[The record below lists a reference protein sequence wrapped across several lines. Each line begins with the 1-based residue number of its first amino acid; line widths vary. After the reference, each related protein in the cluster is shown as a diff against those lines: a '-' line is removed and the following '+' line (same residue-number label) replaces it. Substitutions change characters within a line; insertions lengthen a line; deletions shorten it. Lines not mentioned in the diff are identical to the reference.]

1 MRDGAP
7 CDQPPTPFS
16 PLDTEASLLYESI
29 MRSSNSRQM
38 VLAFIESYQDE
49 NQRPPT
55 IREIQ
60 DHCGFKSPRA
70 VSYILEKLEAAR
82 LIIRQAHSRG
92 IQLTKAKKT
101 GIPGIQLPLFAS
113 IPAGLPQAFDG
124 DEAPETLRFIP
135 TTLGISN
142 TERAFAVRV
151 QGDSMV
157 DAGIF
162 SGDIVVLEQKEAKPG
177 DIVAA
182 LIDGENTLKRLV
194 KDGSRIYLKAENIL
208 YPNLHPVEKLDIQGV
223 VVSVLRTMAAAA

>member
-1 MRDGAP
+1 
-7 CDQPPTPFS
+7 
-16 PLDTEASLLYESI
+16 

-38 VLAFIESYQDE
+38 VLSFIEQYQDE
-49 NQRPPT
+49 NHRPPT

-92 IQLTKAKKT
+92 IHLTKPKKT
-101 GIPGIQLPLFAS
+101 APGIQLPLFAS

-142 TERAFAVRV
+142 TQRAFAVRV
-151 QGDSMV
+151 QGDSMI

-162 SGDIVVLEQKEAKPG
+162 SGDIVVLEQKEARPG

-194 KDGSRIYLKAENIL
+194 KDGSRVYLKAENIL
-208 YPNLHPVEKLDIQGV
+208 YPNLHPVENLDIQGV

>member
-1 MRDGAP
+1 MRH
-7 CDQPPTPFS
+7 
-16 PLDTEASLLYESI
+16 
-29 MRSSNSRQM
+29 SNSQQM
-38 VLAFIESYQDE
+38 VLSFIEQYQDE

-82 LIIRQAHSRG
+82 LIIRRAHSRG
-92 IQLTKAKKT
+92 VQLTK
-101 GIPGIQLPLFAS
+101 GSVQSGGVQLPLFAS
-113 IPAGLPQAFDG
+113 IPAGLAEQFEG
-124 DEAPETLRFIP
+124 TEAPEKLRFIP

-142 TERAFAVRV
+142 PGRAFAVRV
-151 QGDSMV
+151 RGDSMI

-194 KDGSRIYLKAENIL
+194 KDGNRLYLKAENKD
-208 YPNLHPVEKLDIQGV
+208 YPNLEPKEKLDVQGV
-223 VVSVLRTMAAAA
+223 VVSVLRTFAGSGTATA

>member
-1 MRDGAP
+1 MHP
-7 CDQPPTPFS
+7 
-16 PLDTEASLLYESI
+16 
-29 MRSSNSRQM
+29 SNSQQL
-38 VLAFIESYQDE
+38 VLAFIEQYQGE

-70 VSYILEKLEAAR
+70 VSYILEKLEEAR

-92 IQLTKAKKT
+92 IHLTKPRVT
-101 GIPGIQLPLFAS
+101 SFGVQLPLFAS
-113 IPAGLPQAFDG
+113 IPAGLPDQFDG
-124 DEAPETLRFIP
+124 SEAPDTLRFIP

-142 TERAFAVRV
+142 PNRAFAVRV
-151 QGDSMV
+151 RGDSMI

-162 SGDIVVLEQKEAKPG
+162 SGDIVVLEQKEARNG

-194 KDGSRIYLKAENIL
+194 HDKGRVYLKAENAA
-208 YPNLHPVEKLDIQGV
+208 YPNLDPVEKLDIQGV
-223 VVSVLRTMAAAA
+223 VVSILRTYAAAA

>member
-1 MRDGAP
+1 MR
-7 CDQPPTPFS
+7 Q
-16 PLDTEASLLYESI
+16 
-29 MRSSNSRQM
+29 SNSQQM
-38 VLAFIESYQDE
+38 VLSFIEQYQEE

-82 LIIRQAHSRG
+82 LIIRRAHSRG
-92 IQLTKAKKT
+92 VQLTKASASAA
-101 GIPGIQLPLFAS
+101 IQLPLFAS
-113 IPAGLPQAFDG
+113 IPAGSP
-124 DEAPETLRFIP
+124 DEFEAGEATETLRFIP

-142 TERAFAVRV
+142 PGKAFAVRV
-151 QGDSMV
+151 RGDSMI

-162 SGDIVVLEQKEAKPG
+162 SGDIVVLEHKEAKPG

-194 KDGSRIYLKAENIL
+194 KDNGRVYLKAENND
-208 YPNLHPVEKLDIQGV
+208 YPNLDPVEKLDIQGV
-223 VVSVLRTMAAAA
+223 VVSVLRTFAAAA

>member
-1 MRDGAP
+1 MRH
-7 CDQPPTPFS
+7 
-16 PLDTEASLLYESI
+16 
-29 MRSSNSRQM
+29 SNSRQL
-38 VLAFIESYQDE
+38 VLSFIEQYQGE
-49 NQRPPT
+49 HQRPPT

-92 IQLTKAKKT
+92 VQLTKPKT
-101 GIPGIQLPLFAS
+101 SGPGVQLPLFAS
-113 IPAGLPQAFDG
+113 IPAGMPDLFDG
-124 DEAPETLRFIP
+124 TEAPETLRFIP
-135 TTLGISN
+135 TTLGITN
-142 TERAFAVRV
+142 PGRAFAVRV
-151 QGDSMV
+151 QGDSMI

-162 SGDIVVLEQKEAKPG
+162 SGDIVVLEQKEARHG

-194 KDGSRIYLKAENIL
+194 KEGSRVYLKAENIL
-208 YPNLHPVEKLDIQGV
+208 YPNLDPVEQLDIQGV

>member
-1 MRDGAP
+1 MRH
-7 CDQPPTPFS
+7 
-16 PLDTEASLLYESI
+16 
-29 MRSSNSRQM
+29 SNSKQM
-38 VLAFIESYQDE
+38 VLSFIEQYQDE

-82 LIIRQAHSRG
+82 LIIRRAHSRG
-92 IQLTKAKKT
+92 VQLTKSSASSS
-101 GIPGIQLPLFAS
+101 GVQLPLFAS
-113 IPAGLPQAFDG
+113 IPAGLPDQFEG
-124 DEAPETLRFIP
+124 GEAPEMLRFIP

-142 TERAFAVRV
+142 PGKAFAVRV
-151 QGDSMV
+151 RGDSMI

-162 SGDIVVLEQKEAKPG
+162 SGDIVVLEHKEAKPG

-194 KDGSRIYLKAENIL
+194 KDNGRVYLKAENEN
-208 YPNLHPVEKLDIQGV
+208 YPNLVPLEKLDIQGV
-223 VVSVLRTMAAAA
+223 VVSVLRTFAAAA

>member
-1 MRDGAP
+1 
-7 CDQPPTPFS
+7 
-16 PLDTEASLLYESI
+16 

-38 VLAFIESYQDE
+38 VLAFIEQYQDE
-49 NQRPPT
+49 NDRPPT

-92 IQLTKAKKT
+92 IHLTKPKKIAD
-101 GIPGIQLPLFAS
+101 GLGIQLPLFAS
-113 IPAGLPQAFDG
+113 IPAGMPEAFDG
-124 DEAPETLRFIP
+124 TEAPETLRFIP

-142 TERAFAVRV
+142 TQRAFAVRV

-162 SGDIVVLEQKEAKPG
+162 SGDIVVLEQKEARPG

-208 YPNLHPVEKLDIQGV
+208 YPNLHPVERLDIQGV

>member
-1 MRDGAP
+1 MRH
-7 CDQPPTPFS
+7 
-16 PLDTEASLLYESI
+16 
-29 MRSSNSRQM
+29 SNSQQM
-38 VLAFIESYQDE
+38 VLDFIEQYQDE

-82 LIIRQAHSRG
+82 MIIRRAHSRG
-92 IQLTKAKKT
+92 VQLTKPSAT
-101 GIPGIQLPLFAS
+101 SPGVQLPLFAS
-113 IPAGLPQAFDG
+113 IPAGSPDQFDAS
-124 DEAPETLRFIP
+124 EASETLRFIP

-142 TERAFAVRV
+142 PGKAFAVRV
-151 QGDSMV
+151 RGDSMI

-162 SGDIVVLEQKEAKPG
+162 SGDIVVLEHKEAKTG

-194 KDGSRIYLKAENIL
+194 KENGRVYLKAENEN
-208 YPNLHPVEKLDIQGV
+208 YPNLDPVEKLDIQGV
-223 VVSVLRTMAAAA
+223 VVSVLRTFAAAA

>member
-1 MRDGAP
+1 
-7 CDQPPTPFS
+7 
-16 PLDTEASLLYESI
+16 
-29 MRSSNSRQM
+29 M
-38 VLAFIESYQDE
+38 VLAFIEQYQGE

-70 VSYILEKLEAAR
+70 VSYILEKLEEAR

-92 IQLTKAKKT
+92 VQLTKSRTA
-101 GIPGIQLPLFAS
+101 GPGIQLPLFAS
-113 IPAGLPQAFDG
+113 IPAGLPDQFDG
-124 DEAPETLRFIP
+124 SEAPETLRFIP

-142 TERAFAVRV
+142 AERAFAVRV
-151 QGDSMV
+151 RGDSMI

-182 LIDGENTLKRLV
+182 LIDGENTLKRLIKENGRV
-194 KDGSRIYLKAENIL
+194 YLKAENAD
-208 YPNLHPVEKLDIQGV
+208 YPDLDPVEKLDIQGV
-223 VVSVLRTMAAAA
+223 VVSILRTFAAAA

>member
-1 MRDGAP
+1 MRH
-7 CDQPPTPFS
+7 
-16 PLDTEASLLYESI
+16 
-29 MRSSNSRQM
+29 SNSQQM
-38 VLAFIESYQDE
+38 VLAFIEQYQEE

-82 LIIRQAHSRG
+82 MIIRRAHSRG
-92 IQLTKAKKT
+92 VQLTKAAT
-101 GIPGIQLPLFAS
+101 SAPGVQLPLFAS
-113 IPAGLPQAFDG
+113 IPAGSPDQFDAS
-124 DEAPETLRFIP
+124 EAPEMLRFIP

-142 TERAFAVRV
+142 PGKAFAVRV
-151 QGDSMV
+151 RGDSMI

-182 LIDGENTLKRLV
+182 LIDGENTLKRLI
-194 KDGSRIYLKAENIL
+194 KEHGHYYLKAENEA
-208 YPNLHPVEKLDIQGV
+208 YPNLEPVEKLETQGV
-223 VVSVLRTMAAAA
+223 VVSILRTYAAAA

>member
-1 MRDGAP
+1 MRN
-7 CDQPPTPFS
+7 
-16 PLDTEASLLYESI
+16 
-29 MRSSNSRQM
+29 RNSQQM
-38 VLAFIESYQDE
+38 VLAFIEQYQDD

-82 LIIRQAHSRG
+82 LIIRRAHSRG
-92 IQLTKAKKT
+92 VQLTRPGANSS
-101 GIPGIQLPLFAS
+101 GIQLPLFAS
-113 IPAGLPQAFDG
+113 IPAGSPDQYDG
-124 DEAPETLRFIP
+124 AEAPEMLRFIP

-142 TERAFAVRV
+142 PGKAFAVRV
-151 QGDSMV
+151 RGDSMI

-162 SGDIVVLEQKEAKPG
+162 SGDIVVLENKEAKPG

-194 KDGSRIYLKAENIL
+194 RDNGRVYLKAENEK
-208 YPNLHPVEKLDIQGV
+208 YPNLDPVEKLDIQGV
-223 VVSVLRTMAAAA
+223 VVSVLRTFAAAA